1 MANNSPLVDKRGMA
15 TSDRS
20 MNVTIRIDDQD
31 LKNFL
36 SVMNKMNKEANTEL
50 KQEVLNISRM
60 TATALRL
67 SAISPRQ
74 KIIADT
80 ITPRYDRTPTISI
93 GGSKKIQS
101 YKRGGG
107 TVGDILFG
115 VEFGAQQAFLRNGG
129 RAFPPRSAPAGF
141 GGGSRGYWLF
151 PTLRGLQPEIRRRWY
166 QAVDNLIDDWSTR

>member
-1 MANNSPLVDKRGMA
+1 MANNSPLATKRGA
-15 TSDRS
+15 SSSSS

-31 LKNFL
+31 LKDFL
-36 SVMNKMNKEANTEL
+36 AVMNKMNKEANTDL
-50 KQEVLNISRM
+50 KREVLKISEM

-74 KIIADT
+74 KIIADS
-80 ITPRYDRTPTISI
+80 IRPRYDRIPTISI

-115 VEFGAQQAFLRNGG
+115 VEFGARRAFLRNGG
-129 RAFPPRSAPAGF
+129 RAFPPRSAPMGV

-151 PTLRGLQPEIRRRWY
+151 PTLRGLQPEIKRRWY
-166 QAVDNLIDDWSTR
+166 QAVDDLIEDWGTR